1 MSERGL
7 DAESFLAELDG
18 RLRAIQSEL
27 RPGVALPAMRVQQ
40 TEGDESP
47 PVRRGRAGPLSALLG
62 RTRPEPQSRDD
73 SSHADEPSQEPE
85 AESEPAPDGTTDLLA
100 QVRALTET
108 QARLLEASERLLK
121 AFARAVESPQPH
133 SPPGLFTAT
142 TPPPGSTEVEVSAGP
157 FEDTGAVREF
167 ERALE
172 RLEPVRRVT
181 VRGYE
186 GADRAI
192 FDVEIAI

>member
-1 MSERGL
+1 MSERVL
-7 DAESFLAELDG
+7 DADSFLVELDG

-27 RPGVALPAMRVQQ
+27 RPGAPVPAMSVQQ
-40 TEGDESP
+40 MDSDP
-47 PVRRGRAGPLSALLG
+47 PPARRGRAGPLSALLG
-62 RTRPEPQSRDD
+62 RARSEPDPG
-73 SSHADEPSQEPE
+73 DEPSHQDAP
-85 AESEPAPDGTTDLLA
+85 PADDTTELLA

-108 QARLLEASERLLK
+108 QARLLEASERLLE
-121 AFARAVESPQPH
+121 AFARAVQSPPPEPA

-142 TPPPGSTEVEVSAGP
+142 TTAARRTEVEVSAGP
-157 FEDTGAVREF
+157 FSDTESLREF

-186 GADRAI
+186 GSDRAI
-192 FDVEIAI
+192 FDVEIAH